1 MPTMREPAWSPPP
14 AELVLPEADVS
25 VDREELMHRFRRGV
39 RRAVALQLAHGHPIH
54 YGGSGDDAG
63 RLFMRT
69 PDGRRFEYRV
79 CENGT
84 HEVLREL
91 PV

>member
-1 MPTMREPAWSPPP
+1 MSEPAWSPRP

-25 VDREELMHRFRRGV
+25 VDRDELMQRFRRGV

-54 YGGSGDDAG
+54 YGGSGDDSG

-69 PDGRRFEYRV
+69 PEGRRFEYRV
-79 CENGT
+79 GEDGT
-84 HEVLREL
+84 PEVLREL

>member
-1 MPTMREPAWSPPP
+1 MSESAWSPHP
-14 AELVLPEADVS
+14 AEPVLPEADVS
-25 VDREELMHRFRRGV
+25 VERHELVRRFRQGI
-39 RRAVALQLAHGHPIH
+39 RRAVARQLAHGQSIH

-79 CENGT
+79 CDDGT

>member
-1 MPTMREPAWSPPP
+1 MSEPAWSSVPV
-14 AELVLPEADVS
+14 ELALPEADAS
-25 VDREELMHRFRRGV
+25 VDRDELLHRFRRGV
-39 RRAVALQLAHGHPIH
+39 RRAVARQLAHGHPIY

-79 CENGT
+79 CEDGT
-84 HEVLREL
+84 REVLREL